1 MKKLLLITNMQLLVL
16 FIIGLVVTLCG
27 AFMKLNS
34 SPEASLFLIVGMT
47 FEAVALVLL
56 IVKLM
61 QKNNQSFLD
70 S

>member
-27 AFMKLNS
+27 ALMKLSS

-47 FEAVALVLL
+47 FEAMALVLL
-56 IVKLM
+56 IVKLL